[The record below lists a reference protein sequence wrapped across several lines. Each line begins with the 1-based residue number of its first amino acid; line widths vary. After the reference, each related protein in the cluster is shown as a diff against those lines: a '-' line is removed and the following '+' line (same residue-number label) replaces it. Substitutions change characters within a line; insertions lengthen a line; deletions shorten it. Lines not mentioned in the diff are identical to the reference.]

1 MTETRSIIEAYLRAA
16 SEDVRAALATVVRV
30 DGSAYRRPGAR
41 MLVTEDGRTT
51 GVVSGGCLEGDVRE
65 RAATVMRTGKATLVT
80 YDTTTDE
87 DVVWGLGL
95 GCNGVVDV
103 LIEPASGR
111 ADHLVRF
118 LEACSNSQQR
128 AAFATVIRSEGFA
141 EVALGGR
148 VFLFPD
154 GTVTAD
160 ACVSQHATLKRI
172 VVDLRA
178 AVRNAA
184 SFVTQYE
191 PHGNL
196 EVFIEAV
203 EPAPP
208 LVIFGAGADVIPLVK
223 IAQFLGWV
231 ATVVDTHARDRSLER
246 FADADAVILCRPEAV
261 ASRVTL
267 TESTMA
273 VVMTHNYFH
282 DLEVLNVVLN
292 KPLRYV
298 GCLGPKRRTERLL
311 SQLHDASEALDP
323 SWLGRLHAPV
333 GIDIGA
339 ETSSEIALSI
349 VAEILAVLRGRSGGA
364 LHARQGAI
372 HAKAPALVGEHVS
385 RIGDVARPT
394 SVARRAVGAS

>member
-80 YDTTTDE
+80 YDTTTDK

-111 ADHLVRF
+111 ADHLMRF

-128 AAFATVIRSEGFA
+128 AAFATVIRSEGFPA
-141 EVALGGR
+141 VALGSR

-160 ACVSQHATLKRI
+160 AGVSQHATLKRI

-191 PHGNL
+191 AHGDL

-203 EPAPP
+203 EPAAP

-246 FADADAVILCRPEAV
+246 FADADDVILCRPEAV

-267 TESTMA
+267 TDSTMA
-273 VVMTHNYFH
+273 VLMTHNYSH
-282 DLEVLNVVLN
+282 DLEILNVLLN

-298 GCLGPKRRTERLL
+298 GCLGPRHRTERLL
-311 SQLHDASEALDP
+311 SQLRDAREAQQTR
-323 SWLGRLHAPV
+323 WHGRLHAPV

-349 VAEILAVLRGRSGGA
+349 AAEILAVMRRRTGGP
-364 LHARQGAI
+364 LHTRKSAI
-372 HAKAPALVGEHVS
+372 HGDAPAFANDYAS
-385 RIGDVARPT
+385 RMADVAQPT
-394 SVARRAVGAS
+394 SITCQPTGA